1 MAVNTF
7 TFGNITSST
16 YGIYVSGEGLFN
28 APVRSAEVIS
38 IPGRNGAYILD
49 EGKFE
54 NITVTYRVF
63 NQEKDLSNFRT
74 KLANL
79 RNALCSQIGYQRLT
93 DTFHP
98 NEYRMA
104 AFIDGVEVKPVE
116 YNTASEFEIKF
127 ECKPQRFLTS
137 GETATTVANNGTLT
151 NPTNFEAE
159 PLLAVKGYGDINFNG
174 YTVTLQNVVL
184 GDITLI
190 DSQVMRRMPYTYTI
204 DTNMVNSSDTVNIN
218 TGLIIG
224 YKVSRSDGTK
234 VSKFGHS
241 DTITNSNSAFSTTAT
256 GSEVKSQGSGQ
267 ITVGTNKTIT
277 NTVSATLYFSQSV
290 SPNTFAVTA
299 SITETIQYV
308 ASSQTITFSVSASFS
323 TSASGVT
330 VAHSKDYVNSLT
342 ITANSTAS
350 ALGNPT
356 YIDCSIGECY
366 MIKNSEII
374 SLNGV
379 ISLGSDLPKLST
391 GTNTFTMDNTI
402 TELKV
407 TPNWWQV

>member
-7 TFGNITSST
+7 TFGNVTSST

-63 NQEKDLSNFRT
+63 NQEKSLNDFRT

-137 GETATTVANNGTLT
+137 GETAQTITSGSTIT
-151 NPTNFEAE
+151 NPTLFDARPQLQLWGVGTISLGGNEITLVGE
-159 PLLAVKGYGDINFNG
+159 DIGD
-174 YTVTLQNVVL
+174 VVL
-184 GDITLI
+184 YEGGQQSGT
-190 DSQVMRRMPYTYTI
+190 TNTI
-204 DTNMVNSSDTVNIN
+204 VVDDTFANSSDTIDVGRAKGLRQRNYSKIIQSTVLSK
-218 TGLIIG
+218 TGAMVASKSVSSRTAIIDG
-224 YKVSRSDGTK
+224 YLDVDQLVFAYGTSKTVSG
-234 VSKFGHS
+234 
-241 DTITNSNSAFSTTAT
+241 TAT
-256 GSEVKSQGSGQ
+256 L
-267 ITVGTNKTIT
+267 
-277 NTVSATLYFSQSV
+277 A
-290 SPNTFAVTA
+290 
-299 SITETIQYV
+299 
-308 ASSQTITFSVSASFS
+308 ITFTDSSTESFS
-323 TSASGVT
+323 MSIS
-330 VAHSKDYVNSLT
+330 VAYDGADSFT
-342 ITANSTAS
+342 FTANNGYLGTIILHSTQTTTGAP
-350 ALGNPT
+350 AYVDL
-356 YIDCSIGECY
+356 DIGECY
-366 MIKNSEII
+366 KVS
-374 SLNGV
+374 NGSYV
-379 ISLGSDLPKLST
+379 SINNAVTMPSKLPTLPSGAT
-391 GTNTFTMDNTI
+391 TITFDNTFTQVKI
-402 TELKV
+402 V
-407 TPNWWQV
+407 PRWWQV

>member
-63 NQEKDLSNFRT
+63 NQEKGLNDFRT

-137 GETATTVANNGTLT
+137 GETKTTLTSGNTIT
-151 NPTNFEAE
+151 NPTLFDASPLFE
-159 PLLAVKGYGDINFNG
+159 VSGYG
-174 YTVTLQNVVL
+174 TLSIGTNNIVVNNEL
-184 GDITLI
+184 IGDIVVHNVQQYNNVTTKTI
-190 DSQVMRRMPYTYTI
+190 TI
-204 DTNMVNSSDTVNIN
+204 DDTFANS
-218 TGLIIG
+218 G
-224 YKVSRSDGTK
+224 
-234 VSKFGHS
+234 
-241 DTITNSNSAFSTTAT
+241 DTITIDDVHFTDNRKWTATSASNLSISATGDGYSTIQSQAKVVILSVVGFRNLSFNYGTSATKSTTAT
-256 GSEVKSQGSGQ
+256 WSATIQGSSKTGTIAFSIAYNGAKQ
-267 ITVGTNKTIT
+267 FTISATVTAPNSPTNSATEIINVGTIILDST
-277 NTVSATLYFSQSV
+277 QSV
-290 SPNTFAVTA
+290 LGNPLYIDLDIGECYKIVSDSLVSVNNGIEMPAKLPTLPSGST
-299 SITETIQYV
+299 
-308 ASSQTITFSVSASFS
+308 TITFS
-323 TSASGVT
+323 
-330 VAHSKDYVNSLT
+330 
-342 ITANSTAS
+342 
-350 ALGNPT
+350 
-356 YIDCSIGECY
+356 
-366 MIKNSEII
+366 
-374 SLNGV
+374 
-379 ISLGSDLPKLST
+379 
-391 GTNTFTMDNTI
+391 NTFTSV
-402 TELKV
+402 KV
-407 TPNWWQV
+407 TPRWWQV

>member
-63 NQEKDLSNFRT
+63 NQEKDLNDFRT

-137 GETATTVANNGTLT
+137 GETKTTLTSGNTIT
-151 NPTNFEAE
+151 NPTLFDASPLFE
-159 PLLAVKGYGDINFNG
+159 VSGYG
-174 YTVTLQNVVL
+174 TLSIGTNNIVVNNEL
-184 GDITLI
+184 IGDIVVHNVQQYNNVTTKTI
-190 DSQVMRRMPYTYTI
+190 TI
-204 DTNMVNSSDTVNIN
+204 DDTFANS
-218 TGLIIG
+218 G
-224 YKVSRSDGTK
+224 
-234 VSKFGHS
+234 
-241 DTITNSNSAFSTTAT
+241 DTITIDDVHFTDNRKWTATSASNLSISATGDGYSTIQSQAKVVILSVVGFRNLSFNYGTSATKSTTAT
-256 GSEVKSQGSGQ
+256 WSATIQGSSKTGTIAFSIAYNGAKQ
-267 ITVGTNKTIT
+267 FTISATVTAPNSPTNSATEIINVGTIILDST
-277 NTVSATLYFSQSV
+277 QSV
-290 SPNTFAVTA
+290 LGNPLYIDLDIGECYKIVSDSLVSVNNGIEMPAKLPTLPSGST
-299 SITETIQYV
+299 
-308 ASSQTITFSVSASFS
+308 TITFS
-323 TSASGVT
+323 
-330 VAHSKDYVNSLT
+330 
-342 ITANSTAS
+342 
-350 ALGNPT
+350 
-356 YIDCSIGECY
+356 
-366 MIKNSEII
+366 
-374 SLNGV
+374 
-379 ISLGSDLPKLST
+379 
-391 GTNTFTMDNTI
+391 NTFTSV
-402 TELKV
+402 KV
-407 TPNWWQV
+407 TPRWWQV

>member
-63 NQEKDLSNFRT
+63 NQEKDLNDFRT

-137 GETATTVANNGTLT
+137 GETKTTLTSGNTIT
-151 NPTNFEAE
+151 NPTLFDASPLFE
-159 PLLAVKGYGDINFNG
+159 VSGYG
-174 YTVTLQNVVL
+174 TLSIGTNNIVVNNAII
-184 GDITLI
+184 GDIVVHSVQQYNNVTTKTITIDDTFANSGDAISIDDVHFTDSRAWKATSASNLSISATGDGYSTISKHGGATI
-190 DSQVMRRMPYTYTI
+190 DSVVGFSNLSFAY
-204 DTNMVNSSDTVNIN
+204 
-218 TGLIIG
+218 
-224 YKVSRSDGTK
+224 GT
-234 VSKFGHS
+234 
-241 DTITNSNSAFSTTAT
+241 SATKSTTAT
-256 GSEVKSQGSGQ
+256 WSATIQGSSKTGTIAFSVAYNGAKQ
-267 ITVGTNKTIT
+267 FTITATVTAPNTPTSTANEIMNVGTIILDST
-277 NTVSATLYFSQSV
+277 QSV
-290 SPNTFAVTA
+290 LGNPLYIDLDIGECYKIVSDSLVSVNNGIEMPTKLPTLP
-299 SITETIQYV
+299 SGST
-308 ASSQTITFSVSASFS
+308 TITFS
-323 TSASGVT
+323 
-330 VAHSKDYVNSLT
+330 
-342 ITANSTAS
+342 
-350 ALGNPT
+350 
-356 YIDCSIGECY
+356 
-366 MIKNSEII
+366 
-374 SLNGV
+374 
-379 ISLGSDLPKLST
+379 
-391 GTNTFTMDNTI
+391 NTFTSV
-402 TELKV
+402 KV
-407 TPNWWQV
+407 TPRWWQV